1 MPRCACASGS
11 TAQVLLQRFG
21 RPPLAAMSSTLGG
34 MSSLGGTAAV
44 GEVPH
49 TAFTLGDARLH
60 LLHTAQV
67 REATQRAHRQ
77 PTGWQHRAR
86 LACRR
91 SPRALWGSAHT
102 RGGGDRATDDVPRAV
117 RVQRP
122 RWGSFHRSESRS
134 KQQSWTPTWMMGMR

>member
-21 RPPLAAMSSTLGG
+21 LPPLAAMSSTLGG

-77 PTGWQHRAR
+77 PTG
-86 LACRR
+86 
-91 SPRALWGSAHT
+91 
-102 RGGGDRATDDVPRAV
+102 
-117 RVQRP
+117 
-122 RWGSFHRSESRS
+122 
-134 KQQSWTPTWMMGMR
+134 